1 MYVRHHQLKRM
12 KKLITYLAVV
22 SFAGLAGA
30 SLKPG
35 DSLTPY
41 EIQNCDTG
49 KKYCQIC
56 AYSDKEAKI
65 LAFGKMTDEKFWA
78 DLKKLQALHAGF
90 EGRGLGVFAQVIDST
105 DTKAINKLA
114 KEHGITFPVVVAAEK
129 DWNEA
134 YKVDGVSRTIY
145 YAQKNRV
152 AWTTVG
158 LTDDGY
164 STLTAKVKKDAKS

>member
-1 MYVRHHQLKRM
+1 M
-12 KKLITYLAVV
+12 KKLLTLLATFSLV
-22 SFAGLAGA
+22 GLASA

-49 KKYCQIC
+49 KKYCQVC
-56 AYSDKEAKI
+56 AYSDKAAKI
-65 LAFGKMTDEKFWA
+65 LAFGKLADEKFWA
-78 DLKKLQALHAGF
+78 DLKQLQALHAGF
-90 EGRGLGVFAQVIDST
+90 GEKGLGVYAQVIDST
-105 DTKAINKLA
+105 DTKAINALA
-114 KEHGITFPVVVAAEK
+114 KKHGITFPVVVATEK

-152 AWTTVG
+152 AWTGTG
-158 LTDDGY
+158 LSDADVAA
-164 STLTAKVKKDAKS
+164 LTEKVKKDAQG

>member
-1 MYVRHHQLKRM
+1 M
-12 KKLITYLAVV
+12 KKFLTLLATV
-22 SFAGLAGA
+22 SLSGLASA

-49 KKYCQIC
+49 KKYCQVC
-56 AYSDKEAKI
+56 AYSDKAAKI
-65 LAFGKMTDEKFWA
+65 IAFGKIDDAQFWA
-78 DLKKLQALHAGF
+78 DLKKLQALHAGY
-90 EGRGLGVFAQVIDST
+90 EAQGLGVFAQVIDST
-105 DTKAINKLA
+105 DTKAIAKLA
-114 KEHGITFPVVVAAEK
+114 KQHGVKFPVVVAAEK

-152 AWTTVG
+152 AWTAVG
-158 LTDDGY
+158 LSDADVA
-164 STLTAKVKKDAKS
+164 TLTEKVKKDAKG

>member
-1 MYVRHHQLKRM
+1 M
-12 KKLITYLAVV
+12 KKFLTLFATLAV
-22 SFAGLAGA
+22 AGMASA

-49 KKYCQIC
+49 KKYCQVC
-56 AYSDKEAKI
+56 AYSDKAAKI
-65 LAFGKMTDEKFWA
+65 IAFGKIDDAKFWA
-78 DLKKLQALHAGF
+78 DLKKLQALHTGYEAK
-90 EGRGLGVFAQVIDST
+90 GLGVFAQVIDST
-105 DTKAINKLA
+105 DTKAISKLA
-114 KEHGITFPVVVAAEK
+114 KQHGITFPVVVAAEK

-152 AWTTVG
+152 AWTAVG
-158 LTDDGY
+158 LNDADAAA
-164 STLTAKVKKDAKS
+164 LTEKVKKDAKG